1 MFWCKTHSEEGNLI
15 VAICDE
21 KLLGKKIGKKP
32 RVTVEKGFYEGELID
47 ENKAVELMK
56 KADICN
62 ILGKDIIKIALE
74 KKFITKEN
82 IILIGDIPHAQFI
95 Q

>member
-1 MFWCKTHSEEGNLI
+1 MFWCKTHSAKGNLI

-21 KLLGKKIGKKP
+21 KLLCKKIGKKP
-32 RVTVEKGFYEGELID
+32 RVIVDKKFYGEELID
-47 ENKAVELMK
+47 DKKAIELMK

-62 ILGKDIIKIALE
+62 LLGKKIVKIALE

-82 IILIGDIPHAQFI
+82 IILIGDVPHAQFI

>member
-1 MFWCKTHSEEGNLI
+1 MFWCKTHSEKGYLI

-32 RVTVEKGFYEGELID
+32 IITVNKNFYGGELID
-47 ENKAVELMK
+47 DEKIIIFMK
-56 KADICN
+56 KANICN
-62 ILGKDIIKIALE
+62 LLGKDIIKIALE

-82 IILIGDIPHAQFI
+82 IILIGEIPHAQFI

>member
-1 MFWCKTHSEEGNLI
+1 MFWCKIHSEKESLI

-32 RVTVEKGFYEGELID
+32 EIIVEKKFYGGEIID
-47 ENKAVELMK
+47 NEKAVSFMK
-56 KADICN
+56 KANICN
-62 ILGKDIIKIALE
+62 LLGKEIIKIALE
-74 KKFITKEN
+74 KKFITKDN
-82 IILIGDIPHAQFI
+82 IILIGEIPHAQFI

>member
-1 MFWCKTHSEEGNLI
+1 MFWCKIHSVKESLI

-21 KLLGKKIGKKP
+21 KLLGKKIGKELK
-32 RVTVEKGFYEGELID
+32 VTVNKEFYGGELID
-47 ENKAVELMK
+47 GQKTVELMK
-56 KADICN
+56 KSNICN
-62 ILGKDIIKIALE
+62 LLGKEIVNIALE

>member
-1 MFWCKTHSEEGNLI
+1 MFWCKIHSEKENLI

-32 RVTVEKGFYEGELID
+32 RVTVEKKFYGEELID
-47 ENKAVELMK
+47 DKKAVEMME
-56 KADICN
+56 KANICN
-62 ILGKDIIKIALE
+62 LLGKEIIKIALE
-74 KKFITKEN
+74 KKFIMKEN

>member
-1 MFWCKTHSEEGNLI
+1 MFWCKAHSARGNLI
-15 VAICDE
+15 LAICDE
-21 KLLGKKIGKKP
+21 KLLGKKIGKELKI
-32 RVTVEKGFYEGELID
+32 TVNKEFYGGELID
-47 ENKAVELMK
+47 DQKAVELMK
-56 KADICN
+56 KANICN
-62 ILGKDIIKIALE
+62 LLGKDIINIALE

>member
-1 MFWCKTHSEEGNLI
+1 MFWCKTHLEKENLI

-21 KLLGKKIGKKP
+21 KLLCKKIGKKP
-32 RVTVEKGFYEGELID
+32 TVTVEKRFYGGELID
-47 ENKAVELMK
+47 DKKAVELLK
-56 KADICN
+56 KANICN
-62 ILGKDIIKIALE
+62 ILGKEIINIALE

>member
-1 MFWCKTHSEEGNLI
+1 MFWCKTHFGEGNLI
-15 VAICDE
+15 VAICDQ
-21 KLLGKKIGKKP
+21 KLLCKKIGKNP
-32 RVTVEKGFYEGELID
+32 RITVEKRFYGKELID
-47 ENKAVELMK
+47 DEKAVGLMK
-56 KADICN
+56 KANICN
-62 ILGKDIIKIALE
+62 ILGKEIINIALE

>member
-1 MFWCKTHSEEGNLI
+1 MFWYKTHSEKENLI

-21 KLLGKKIGKKP
+21 KLLGKKIGENP
-32 RVTVEKGFYEGELID
+32 TITVEKKFYGGELID
-47 ENKAVELMK
+47 DKKAVDMME
-56 KADICN
+56 KANICN
-62 ILGKDIIKIALE
+62 LLGKGIVKIALE
-74 KKFITKEN
+74 KKFIMKEN

>member
-1 MFWCKTHSEEGNLI
+1 MFWCKTHSAKGNLI

-21 KLLGKKIGKKP
+21 ELLNKKIGKKP
-32 RVTVEKGFYEGELID
+32 SITIEKKFYGEQLID
-47 ENKAVELMK
+47 DKRAVEFMK

>member
-1 MFWCKTHSEEGNLI
+1 MFWTKCHSVKEYFL
-15 VAICDE
+15 VAICD
-21 KLLGKKIGKKP
+21 KNLLGKKIGNKLK
-32 RVTVEKGFYEGELID
+32 VKVEEKFYGGEIID
-47 ENKAVELMK
+47 DAKALELMK
-56 KADICN
+56 KANICN
-62 ILGKDIIKIALE
+62 LLGKKIIKLAIE

>member
-1 MFWCKTHSEEGNLI
+1 MFWCKIHSEKENLI

-32 RVTVEKGFYEGELID
+32 RVTVEKEFYGGELID
-47 ENKAVELMK
+47 DKKAVEMME
-56 KADICN
+56 KANICN
-62 ILGKDIIKIALE
+62 LLGKEIIKIALE
-74 KKFITKEN
+74 KKFIMKEN
-82 IILIGDIPHAQFI
+82 IILIGEIPHAQFI